1 MAIIEAGR
9 AGAEVEERLRINWEP
24 PETLYFKLASVDHKK
39 IGKRYLITAFV
50 FLLVGG
56 VEALLMRMQLARPEN
71 RLLSPEQYDQLF
83 TMHGVTMIFWYAAPI
98 LSGFGNYLVP
108 LFIGSRD
115 MAFPRLNA
123 FSYWAFLLSGIVL
136 YTGVPLGMSPDG
148 GWFAYPPL
156 TGPAY
161 SPGLNLDFYAL
172 ALLFLTISTTA
183 GAINFIVTIFKMRCP
198 GMSMSRMPV
207 ALWST
212 LTMSFAVV
220 FGLPPLTAALV
231 FLELERR
238 WNFHF
243 FDPLSGSPLLWQHLF
258 WIFGHPWVYIIILP
272 ATGLVSMMLPTF
284 CRRPLVGHTYIVLA
298 TVATG
303 IAGFGVWAH
312 HMFATGIPVL
322 YTTFFSAASLTV
334 SIPSGVQIFGWLA
347 TIWHA
352 RRHVWR
358 TPFYF
363 IVGFIVL
370 FVIGGF
376 SGVMTAAVPAD
387 WQETDTYFVV
397 AHIHYVLIGINL
409 FPVMA
414 AFYYWLPKMTGRMLD
429 ERLGRWNF
437 WVMFVGMNIAFFP
450 MHVVGMLG
458 MTRRIYT
465 YPAGLGWTWLNQV
478 ETVGAFVFACG
489 VLIFVANY
497 FISRRRGV
505 IAGADPWRAAS
516 LEWSVPSP
524 PPAWNFSVF
533 PAVASREPLWDG
545 TGLLSGGGGERRVLS
560 HEKKTL
566 GTTVLDAVPESV
578 LKMPEDTLYPLGL
591 ALALMVLFYG
601 LVFKS
606 VLVFAIGLA
615 ATLAS
620 VVGWLWPR
628 PGDFPE

>member
-1 MAIIEAGR
+1 MSTIEAGP
-9 AGAEVEERLRINWEP
+9 GVEERLRTNWEP
-24 PETLYFKLASVDHKK
+24 PETLYFQLASVDHKK
-39 IGKRYLITAFV
+39 IGKRYLITAFL

-56 VEALLMRMQLARPEN
+56 VEALLMRMQLSRPEN
-71 RLLSPEQYDQLF
+71 TLLTPEQYDQLF

-123 FSYWAFLLSGIVL
+123 FSYWTFLLSGIVL
-136 YTGVPLGMSPDG
+136 YTGALIGMAPDG
-148 GWFAYPPL
+148 GWFAYTPL
-156 TGPAY
+156 TGPAF
-161 SPGLNLDFYAL
+161 SPGLNLDFYAIS
-172 ALLFLTISTTA
+172 LLFLTISTTA

-198 GMSMSRMPV
+198 GMSMSRMPL

-220 FGLPPLTAALV
+220 FGMPPLTAALV

-258 WIFGHPWVYIIILP
+258 WIFGHPWVYIVILP

-284 CRRPLVGHTYIVLA
+284 CRRPIVGHTYIVLA
-298 TVATG
+298 TIATG
-303 IAGFGVWAH
+303 MAGFGVWVH

-322 YTTFFSAASLTV
+322 STTFFSAASLTV
-334 SIPSGVQIFGWLA
+334 SIPSGIQIFGWLA

-352 RRHVWR
+352 KRHVWR

-376 SGVMTAAVPAD
+376 SGVMTAAIPAD

-437 WVMFVGMNIAFFP
+437 WVMFTGMNIAFFP

-465 YPAGLGWTWLNQV
+465 YPAHLGWTWLNQV
-478 ETVGAFVFACG
+478 ETVGGFIFAAG

-497 FISRRRGV
+497 FISRKNGV
-505 IAGADPWRAAS
+505 RAGPNPWQASS
-516 LEWSVPSP
+516 LEWSVSSP
-524 PPAWNFSVF
+524 PPAWNFSVI

-545 TGLLSGGGGERRVLS
+545 TDLLAGGGGDGRVLS

-566 GTTVLDAVPESV
+566 GTTVLDAVPDSV
-578 LKMPEDTLYPLGL
+578 LHMPEDTLYPLGL
-591 ALALMVLFYG
+591 SVALTVLFYG

-606 VLVFAIGLA
+606 VPVFAVGLLATFA
-615 ATLAS
+615 AI
-620 VVGWLWPR
+620 VGWLWPK
-628 PGDFPE
+628 PGELPE

>member
-1 MAIIEAGR
+1 VSTIEAGP
-9 AGAEVEERLRINWEP
+9 GVEERLKASWEP
-24 PETLYFKLASVDHKK
+24 PETLYFQLASVDHKK
-39 IGKRYLITAFV
+39 IGKRYLVTAFI

-56 VEALLMRMQLARPEN
+56 VEALLMRMQLSRPEN
-71 RLLSPEQYDQLF
+71 TLLTPEQYDQLF

-123 FSYWAFLLSGIVL
+123 FSYWTFLLSGLVL
-136 YTGVPLGMSPDG
+136 YTGALIGMAPDG
-148 GWFAYPPL
+148 GWFAYTPL
-156 TGPAY
+156 TGPAF
-161 SPGLNLDFYAL
+161 SPGLNLDFYAIS
-172 ALLFLTISTTA
+172 LLFLTISTTA
-183 GAINFIVTIFKMRCP
+183 GAINFIVTIFTMRCP
-198 GMSMSRMPV
+198 GMSMSRMPL

-220 FGLPPLTAALV
+220 FGMPPLTAALV

-243 FDPLSGSPLLWQHLF
+243 FDPLGGSPLLWQHLF
-258 WIFGHPWVYIIILP
+258 WIFGHPWVYIVILP

-284 CRRPLVGHTYIVLA
+284 CRRPIVGHTYIVLA
-298 TVATG
+298 TIATG
-303 IAGFGVWAH
+303 MAGFGVWVH

-322 YTTFFSAASLTV
+322 STAFFSAASLTV
-334 SIPSGVQIFGWLA
+334 SIPSGIQIFGWLA

-352 RRHVWR
+352 KRHVWR

-370 FVIGGF
+370 FVIGGL
-376 SGVMTAAVPAD
+376 SGVMTAAIPAD

-397 AHIHYVLIGINL
+397 AHLHYVLIGINL

-437 WVMFVGMNIAFFP
+437 WVMFTGMNIAFFP

-465 YPAGLGWTWLNQV
+465 YPAHLGWTWLNQV
-478 ETVGAFVFACG
+478 ETVGGFIFAAG

-497 FISRRRGV
+497 FISRRNGLP
-505 IAGADPWRAAS
+505 AGPDPWQASS
-516 LEWSVPSP
+516 LEWSVSSP
-524 PPAWNFSVF
+524 PPAWNFPVI

-545 TGLLSGGGGERRVLS
+545 TDLLAGGGDQRVLS

-566 GTTVLDAVPESV
+566 GTTVLDAVPDSV
-578 LKMPEDTLYPLGL
+578 LHMPEDTLYPLGL
-591 ALALMVLFYG
+591 AVALTVLFYG

-606 VLVFAIGLA
+606 VLVFAIGLL
-615 ATLAS
+615 ATFATI
-620 VVGWLWPR
+620 VGWLWPR
-628 PGDFPE
+628 PGELSE